1 MRRTVMHRSVRAR
14 VNVTNRQ
21 HAIGH
26 VVAAFIL
33 LAVFFWLGRYVTT
46 HPEPPALAAF
56 ALTLRGHGT
65 AIAWRFT
72 EMGWGYVLAPLYVAL
87 IALAVFRRE
96 WRVPALFALAI
107 ALICWGAA
115 TEFQHF
121 FARPRRTDWLIR
133 HETAFSYP
141 SSHAAISTGFYFL
154 CGLLALR
161 SQLAAWLR
169 YTLFGVLTFVTLAII
184 WSRIELAAHNITD
197 VIGGVMLALVIISL
211 GAAVLEF
218 AGMGLSARGVAADS
232 EASADGGARVRPGS

>member
-1 MRRTVMHRSVRAR
+1 MVTDRR
-14 VNVTNRQ
+14 

-33 LAVFFWLGRYVTT
+33 LAVFFWLGHYVTT
-46 HPEPPALAAF
+46 YPEPHALAVF
-56 ALTLRGHGT
+56 ALALRGHGT
-65 AIAWRFT
+65 GTAWEFT
-72 EMGWGYVLAPLYVAL
+72 EMGWGYVLGPLYVAL
-87 IALAVFRRE
+87 IALAIFRRE
-96 WRVPALFALAI
+96 WRVPALFAVAI
-107 ALICWGAA
+107 GLICWGAA
-115 TEFQHF
+115 TGFQHF

-141 SSHAAISTGFYFL
+141 SSHAAISAGFYFL

-161 SQLAAWLR
+161 SRLAAWLR
-169 YTLFGVLTFVTLAII
+169 YTLFVVLTLVTLGII

-218 AGMGLSARGVAADS
+218 AGVGLFTRGDAADS
-232 EASADGGARVRPGS
+232 EASADGGARTRPGS